1 MSVLYG
7 VFDEEESMYI
17 LYAIDFFDADLFV
30 KERGLGNRL
39 KIDMVDLKITGKEII
54 RRNMSEEDF
63 RGFE

>member
-1 MSVLYG
+1 MTILYG

-39 KIDMVDLKITGKEII
+39 NIDMVDLKVSGKEVI
-54 RRNMSEEDF
+54 RKNIEEEDF
-63 RGFE
+63 RVI